1 MLPNTSAAPSNR
13 LTIHRL
19 ARTGEAN
26 AFADDVRAGLT
37 ARPKVLPPKYFYD
50 DLGSKL
56 FEAICRLPEYYLTRA
71 ENEILSRHAEAIID
85 ATDGPAR
92 LIELGS
98 GSAEK
103 TRYLIEALLQ
113 RQPELHYL
121 PIDISDT
128 SLEAS
133 SRELLKTYTDLRITA
148 YAADY
153 FTALGALAEAEKSKR
168 DYRRTIVLFLGSN
181 IGNLDESESRAFLRA
196 VRRVLD
202 SGDAL
207 LLGADLK
214 KSADVLVPAYDD
226 ALGVTAAF
234 NLNLLVRINRELGGD
249 FNLQKFAHRAVYNDG
264 QGRIEMH
271 LVSRESQRVR
281 IDALALEIR
290 FEAGETIHTE
300 NSYKFDAE
308 QLAALARETGFAL
321 RQTWRDGA
329 QTFSFNLLTA
339 INH

>member
-1 MLPNTSAAPSNR
+1 
-13 LTIHRL
+13 
-19 ARTGEAN
+19 
-26 AFADDVRAGLT
+26 
-37 ARPKVLPPKYFYD
+37 
-50 DLGSKL
+50 
-56 FEAICRLPEYYLTRA
+56 LTRA

-133 SRELLKTYTDLRITA
+133 SRELSKTYTDLRITA

-249 FNLQKFAHRAVYNDG
+249 FNLQKFAHRAVYNDS

-281 IDALALEIR
+281 IDAIALEIR